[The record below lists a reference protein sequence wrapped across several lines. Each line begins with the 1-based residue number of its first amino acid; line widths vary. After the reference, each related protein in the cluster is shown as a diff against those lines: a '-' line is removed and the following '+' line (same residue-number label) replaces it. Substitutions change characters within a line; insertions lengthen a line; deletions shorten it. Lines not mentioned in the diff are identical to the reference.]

1 MTTFFK
7 ILSLLAMI
15 ILMYVPGYQC
25 DQRQNDDIGH
35 GHGHGLIYG
44 QGHGCDAVDQLKCSG
59 EFPTSVCG

>member
-1 MTTFFK
+1 
-7 ILSLLAMI
+7 MI

-35 GHGHGLIYG
+35 GHGHG
-44 QGHGCDAVDQLKCSG
+44 HGCDADDQLKCSG